1 MNRLARFWPRR
12 MAARMILLTLAGFV
26 IAQVIVFAVLTWDR
40 RETFREYESYRLIE
54 RISVTLRI
62 VEASPPDMGRA
73 IADNASSPFMD
84 FWVSPGAVLPPGIEA
99 GNFWHEGH
107 DDRIAALKERIGQ
120 DRDIRF
126 NRGEA
131 FLQGATLPERLRRG
145 RDHEHDDEPAFRR
158 YRPDFALSIP
168 LADGRWLNAGFNFR
182 RRAPDIGFPVM
193 LSFLVTGSI
202 LALVIIFSVRRVSR
216 PLETLASAADRMGR
230 GETVE
235 PIPEEGPDD
244 LKETIRAFNL
254 MQERLRRF
262 VADRTKMLAAL
273 GHDLR
278 TPITSLRLQAEFVED
293 EELRARM
300 QRQLDDMQQMAES
313 ALAFARDAADGEPT
327 SRTDLG
333 ALAESIVEDLEGL
346 GLAVTCTSAE
356 ETIVHA
362 CRPVSLKRALTNLIR
377 NAVAY
382 GGGADVSVRMA
393 NGEILIEVADHGPGI
408 PDADMER
415 AFTPFERLDPARSAE
430 TGGAGLGL
438 TIARTIARAHGG
450 DVRLANRPEGGLV
463 ATIALPAA

>member
-1 MNRLARFWPRR
+1 MRRFTRFRPRR
-12 MAARMILLTLAGFV
+12 MAGRMILLTLAGFV
-26 IAQVIVFAVLTWDR
+26 IAQVIVVIVLGWDR

-54 RISVTLRI
+54 RIAVTLRI
-62 VEASPPDMGRA
+62 VEASPAALGRA

-84 FWVSPGAVLPPGIEA
+84 FWVSPGAVLPPGVESGA
-99 GNFWHEGH
+99 FWHEDH
-107 DDRIAALKERIGQ
+107 EEHIAALKERIGR

-126 NRGEA
+126 NRSET
-131 FLQGATLPERLRRG
+131 FLRGATLPERLRR
-145 RDHEHDDEPAFRR
+145 DHDHDDDDEPSFRR
-158 YRPDFALSIP
+158 YRPDFALSIS

-182 RRAPDIGFPVM
+182 RRAPDIGYPVL
-193 LSFLVTGSI
+193 LSLLVTGSI

-216 PLETLASAADRMGR
+216 PLETLASAADRIGR

-235 PIPEEGPDD
+235 TIPEEGPDD

-262 VADRTKMLAAL
+262 VEDRTRMLAAL

-293 EELRARM
+293 GELRIRM

-313 ALAFARDAADGEPT
+313 ALAFARDAADGEET
-327 SRTDLG
+327 SRVDLG
-333 ALAESIVEDLEGL
+333 ALAESLVEDLECL
-346 GLAVTCTSAE
+346 GLDVSCIDPEAA
-356 ETIVHA
+356 IVHA
-362 CRPVSLKRALTNLIR
+362 CRPVALKRALTNLVR
-377 NAVAY
+377 NAVTY
-382 GGGADVSVRMA
+382 GGSAEITIRKAG
-393 NGEILIEVADHGPGI
+393 GEILMEVSDNGPGI
-408 PDADMER
+408 PEADMER
-415 AFTPFERLDPARSAE
+415 AFTPFERLDPARSTE

-450 DVRLANRPEGGLV
+450 DVRLANRREGGLV